1 MNPRVVFIAGPL
13 KGSAFELGE
22 EALSVGRDST
32 NVVRLAD
39 SLLSRRHCRVE
50 RAGDRLLLTDLES
63 LNGTFVNGRPVRERV
78 LADGDRVTVGESCFI
93 FLTGEGGPPNAPSNP
108 VTLSDRDLQAHS
120 TVRLKAGEALY
131 LRPPEGEPRAE
142 DEAMAGIVRDLA
154 LLVRVSTSV
163 NSVRETS
170 ELQRE
175 LLRLVFEA
183 VPAERGAILLVGE
196 DGRVVS
202 QVGLGR

>member
-1 MNPRVVFIAGPL
+1 MNPRVVFITGPL

-63 LNGTFVNGRPVRERV
+63 LNGTFVNGRPVREHV

-93 FLTGEGGPPNAPSNP
+93 FLSSEGELTPEPSNP
-108 VTLSDRDLQAHS
+108 VTLSDRDMQAHS
-120 TVRLKAGEALY
+120 TVRLKAEEARY
-131 LRPPEGEPRAE
+131 LRPPEAESRAE
-142 DEAMAGIVRDLA
+142 EETMASIVRDLA
-154 LLVRVSTSV
+154 LLVRVSTS
-163 NSVRETS
+163 
-170 ELQRE
+170 
-175 LLRLVFEA
+175 
-183 VPAERGAILLVGE
+183 
-196 DGRVVS
+196 
-202 QVGLGR
+202 